1 MSFDPTKITEVET
14 MTSTDFAVWRTSKQN
29 EVILQMLY
37 SKNPLHAVRLL
48 LRKQLGLRSIT
59 PPGP

>member
-29 EVILQMLY
+29 EVIYKRFIPKIRYVLFR
-37 SKNPLHAVRLL
+37 SL
-48 LRKQLGLRSIT
+48 LRKQLGLHSIT